1 MDDLI
6 GMVKGFAPGI
16 ATALVA
22 LWLVWQLVRFLN
34 SLASRMK

>member
-16 ATALVA
+16 ATALGG

-34 SLASRMK
+34 SLVSRMK